1 MAAILQLRLGSQELL
16 RLASSVSATEP
27 GLVTGAQVAEFLR
40 ECLQNPTLQH
50 LTLDGTDYNEIL
62 RVNAAK
68 GASFSLQGGDATLSL
83 MLENGTLY
91 IGETAANSS
100 NVYFDIPV
108 CFQGGFDVSG
118 GTPGQVLTKTKLN
131 AVWADSPSSASSQSY
146 YEMSTTPAMH
156 VTRTT
161 LPVGWYKVELLLL
174 SYTPADCNAVFNPA
188 SITGEKVCNVM
199 GTAYNALN
207 NKTSPHITVD
217 GLNWQNHTGESSSHT
232 MATCLEMS
240 FFYHH
245 TGVSLMWPSESMADE
260 GRGWATGSFRY
271 TSIALPQ
278 TLNP

>member
-1 MAAILQLRLGSQELL
+1 MPAPLQLRLGSQELL

-27 GLVTGAQVAEFLR
+27 GLVTGAQVAAFVR
-40 ECLQNPTLQH
+40 ECLSFI
-50 LTLDGTDYNEIL
+50 TLDATDYNEVL

-68 GASFSLQGGDATLSL
+68 GASLAIQGGDSSVCLYMEEDLYLGKQTAGGY
-83 MLENGTLY
+83 GTFY
-91 IGETAANSS
+91 IDLPSIFS
-100 NVYFDIPV
+100 
-108 CFQGGFDVSG
+108 GGFDIYG
-118 GTPGQVLTKTKLN
+118 GSAGQVLTKTKQGT
-131 AVWADSPSSASSQSY
+131 AWADPPASPASATGQNY
-146 YEMSTTPAMH
+146 YELSTTPAMH

-188 SITGEKVCNVM
+188 AITGEQVCNVM

-217 GLNWQNHTGESSSHT
+217 GITWQNHTGESSSHT
-232 MATCLEMS
+232 MATFLEMS

-245 TGVSLMWPSESMADE
+245 TGVSLAWPSESMAED

-271 TSIALPQ
+271 TSMAPPQ